1 MFVLLLWVIGVVM
14 EQYES
19 VTEEQIFI
27 EDDIDSTFTKLE
39 HMQDEIITKKIC
51 QLEMRLKEIEDVAIS
66 VIENSNYTSC

>member
-1 MFVLLLWVIGVVM
+1 M

-51 QLEMRLKEIEDVAIS
+51 QLETRLKEIEDVAIS